1 MVEWVD
7 APPEWAQAHLQQC
20 AECAAAWRREQAYH
34 RAVQAVRRT
43 PVPACPVRW
52 EQVQAQLTARAVRQ
66 RTIRWRFTLAGA
78 CATTLASMLVIAG
91 WLLYAPERPA
101 PPTLATRTPADQSPR
116 VMASRPAHPAGQNP
130 LPQRSEG
137 ADQSLTSSGSE
148 RVNPSLS
155 PSGGKSTGER
165 FTRIATP
172 EPRAEESKALSPSGE
187 EGTGEGTAP
196 GGAIMLHAG
205 EGTTLPESAL
215 NSPFADT
222 QGRKRGAT
230 PAEALA
236 FAAPRTSEPRAAGKP
251 NATAAVA
258 ALPLPSLRPE
268 VSENTD
274 YLPIQYSGAEVNHV
288 YSF

>member
-1 MVEWVD
+1 MAEWGD
-7 APPEWAQAHLQQC
+7 ALPEWAQAHLQQC
-20 AECAAAWRREQAYH
+20 AECAAAWRREQAYR

-52 EQVQAQLTARAVRQ
+52 EQVQAQLTARAVKQ

-78 CATTLASMLVIAG
+78 CATALASVLVITG

-101 PPTLATRTPADQSPR
+101 PPMLATRTPADQSPR
-116 VMASRPAHPAGQNP
+116 VMASRPAHPAERNP
-130 LPQRSEG
+130 LPQRGEG

-155 PSGGKSTGER
+155 PSGGESTGEG
-165 FTRIATP
+165 FTRGATL
-172 EPRAEESKALSPSGE
+172 EPRAGAESKTLSPSGGE
-187 EGTGEGTAP
+187 STGEGTAL
-196 GGAIMLHAG
+196 GGAIRLHAG
-205 EGTTLPESAL
+205 EGMTWPESTL

-230 PAEALA
+230 PVEEIA
-236 FAAPRTSEPRAAGKP
+236 FAYPRISEPRVAGKP
-251 NATAAVA
+251 TSTAVA

-268 VSENTD
+268 ASENTD